1 MSIRY
6 LQVEVG
12 NAKNVIKKDKI
23 FSMTDEHGLRIDLAA
38 EEKHQRR
45 LGHRACVTAQLAVK
59 V

>member
-23 FSMTDEHGLRIDLAA
+23 FSMTDEHGLRIVLAA
-38 EEKHQRR
+38 EE
-45 LGHRACVTAQLAVK
+45 
-59 V
+59 